1 MVQVKRAVVVVR
13 MKDFESEYL
22 KEFIL
27 LQDIEKILLKA
38 FFMYHISLINQVNPN
53 KELFKVQLKY
63 SQQVFPIELEIL
75 RVQSCF
81 PKSFL
86 CAQNGLQVSNYIED

>member
-27 LQDIEKILLKA
+27 LEDIEKRLLKA
-38 FFMYHISLINQVNPN
+38 FFMYHISLIN
-53 KELFKVQLKY
+53 
-63 SQQVFPIELEIL
+63 
-75 RVQSCF
+75 
-81 PKSFL
+81 
-86 CAQNGLQVSNYIED
+86 